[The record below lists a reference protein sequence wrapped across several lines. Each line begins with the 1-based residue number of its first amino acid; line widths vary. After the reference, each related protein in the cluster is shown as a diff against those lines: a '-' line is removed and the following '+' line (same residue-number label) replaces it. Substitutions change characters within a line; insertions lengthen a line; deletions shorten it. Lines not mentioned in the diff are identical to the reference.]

1 MQTKAK
7 ILTAAF
13 LAINFASVSSVCFSQ
28 DEGPFDESEP
38 PFAPS
43 FKRRSYGR
51 PDIAPVSTFAPVPS
65 PEAQSRIEPRNK
77 KSKNKNTDDA
87 SDPAIN
93 EREQAAEKQL
103 FELVNNDRAK
113 FNQPPLKFSPR
124 LSAMAKAHAKDMMKR
139 NFFSHTNKDGLDAQ
153 ARAAKMN
160 IGIGVYENI
169 AYQQGEIEDA
179 QKVINL
185 EKDFMSEPEGPR
197 NHRYNILYPAHTSVG
212 VGVAIKG
219 DKLILVEEFTDM
231 PPTGEN

>member
-1 MQTKAK
+1 MEREVD
-7 ILTAAF
+7 L
-13 LAINFASVSSVCFSQ
+13 VVRVV
-28 DEGPFDESEP
+28 
-38 PFAPS
+38 APAL
-43 FKRRSYGR
+43 R
-51 PDIAPVSTFAPVPS
+51 APVGVAGARVR
-65 PEAQSRIEPRNK
+65 EARAERAEPTGPPLRQEHDRGAEK
-77 KSKNKNTDDA
+77 
-87 SDPAIN
+87 N